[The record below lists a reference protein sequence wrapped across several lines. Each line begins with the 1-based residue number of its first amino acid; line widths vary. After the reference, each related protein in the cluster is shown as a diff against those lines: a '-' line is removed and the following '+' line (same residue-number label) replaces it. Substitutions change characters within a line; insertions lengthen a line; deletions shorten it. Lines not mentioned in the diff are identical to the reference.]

1 MPCGHTHIHV
11 VTHTRT
17 VQESYTRWLSAP
29 GFDGACLRRAI
40 ALAMA
45 YKRPFTLHDYH
56 LSIDSAVVNDVEMW
70 QKGKAVTDA
79 DVARE
84 LSRTTAAA

>member
-1 MPCGHTHIHV
+1 
-11 VTHTRT
+11 
-17 VQESYTRWLSAP
+17 
-29 GFDGACLRRAI
+29 
-40 ALAMA
+40 MA